1 MNNELNKHQ
10 LMQRC
15 MVQLEKTITLPERIK
30 ILKVLAST
38 ADTLATGLEIY
49 AGATFNER

>member
-1 MNNELNKHQ
+1 MTSITQNRIE

-15 MVQLEKTITLPERIK
+15 IKQLENTMTLEERIK

-38 ADTLATGLEIY
+38 ANKMADDLE
-49 AGATFNER
+49 TVFETN

>member
-1 MNNELNKHQ
+1 MVDQHKMQ

-15 MVQLEKTITLPERIK
+15 MTHLESTITLEERIK

-38 ADTLATGLEIY
+38 ATMLVNELEFT
-49 AGATFNER
+49 AEETANGA